1 MPEKEGGGRG
11 VLFLRHIMT
20 SLLRQHKQSV
30 RVWGVQEKESEK
42 KGFTPLAQR
51 KGVVHEHSQSV
62 RYGKVSEREKGAE
75 HTQCVV
81 CVCQR
86 RRGVEG
92 TLLTHYQYECT
103 S

>member
-1 MPEKEGGGRG
+1 
-11 VLFLRHIMT
+11 MT

-30 RVWGVQEKESEK
+30 PSAQTTVRVWVVQEKESEK
-42 KGFTPLAQR
+42 KGFTPLTQR
-51 KGVVHEHSQSV
+51 KGVVHEHNLYE
-62 RYGKVSEREKGAE
+62 YGKVSEREKGAE

-92 TLLTHYQYECT
+92 TLLPHYHYKRT